1 MCYHSGMR
9 RAVFYVSDST
19 GLTAEALGR
28 GVLAQFEGVDFEER
42 TIAFVENIQRAHEA
56 AKAIREAEGDGR
68 PIVFYTF
75 ANEELGRI
83 VRAAGGLVI
92 DCLEHF
98 VRPLEQELS
107 VSASHTV
114 GRSHAISAD
123 QDYAGRIEAVNFAMA
138 NDDGVRPDGAARA
151 DIVLT
156 GVSRT
161 GKTPTS
167 LYLALHYGVFA
178 LNYPLV
184 DEDLERESLPDWLLK
199 DARCLYGLSVSPQ
212 RLAQI
217 RQARRPNSRYAD
229 PQNCAREIRA
239 AERMFHAAGIPF
251 TDVTHRSVE
260 EVAAKVLHETGTQRR
275 DR

>member
-1 MCYHSGMR
+1 MR

-28 GVLAQFEGVDFEER
+28 GVLAQFEGVAFSER
-42 TIAFVENIQRAHEA
+42 TIAFVENDARAREA
-56 AKAIREAEGDGR
+56 AKAIREADGDGR
-68 PIVFYTF
+68 PVVFYTF
-75 ANEELGRI
+75 ADEELGKI
-83 VRAAGGLVI
+83 VREAGGLVI
-92 DCLEHF
+92 DCLANF
-98 VRPLEQELS
+98 VRPLERELG
-107 VSASHTV
+107 VAASHTV

-123 QDYAGRIEAVNFAMA
+123 HDYAGRIEAVNFAMA
-138 NDDGVRPDGAARA
+138 NDDGIRPDGVARA
-151 DIVLT
+151 DIVLA

-184 DEDLERESLPDWLLK
+184 EEDLERDTLPEWLLK
-199 DARCLYGLSVSPQ
+199 GARRIYGLSISAR

-217 RQARRPNSRYAD
+217 RAARRPNSAYAD

-239 AERMFHAAGIPF
+239 AERLLRAAGIPF
-251 TDVTHRSVE
+251 MDVTHRSVE
-260 EVAAKVLHETGTQRR
+260 EVAAKVLHETGVQRR

>member
-1 MCYHSGMR
+1 MR

-28 GVLAQFEGVDFEER
+28 GVLAQFEGLRFDER
-42 TIAFVENIQRAHEA
+42 TIAFVENDERAREA
-56 AKAIREAEGDGR
+56 ARAIREANGGGNGR

-75 ANEELGRI
+75 ANEDLGQI
-83 VRAAGGLVI
+83 VREAGGLVI
-92 DCLEHF
+92 DCLQHF
-98 VRPLEQELS
+98 VHPLEKELG
-107 VSASHTV
+107 VAASNTV

-123 QDYAGRIEAVNFAMA
+123 HDYAGRIEAVNFALA
-138 NDDGVRPDGAARA
+138 NDDGARPDGVARA
-151 DIVLT
+151 DIVLA

-184 DEDLERESLPDWLLK
+184 EEDLEKDSLPDWLLTG
-199 DARCLYGLSVSPQ
+199 ARRLYGLTISPR

-217 RQARRPNSRYAD
+217 REARRPNSAYAD
-229 PQNCAREIRA
+229 PRNCAREIRA
-239 AERMFHAAGIPF
+239 AERLFHAAGVSF
-251 TDVTHRSVE
+251 MDVTHRSVE
-260 EVAAKVLHETGTQRR
+260 EVAAKVLHETGAQRR

>member
-1 MCYHSGMR
+1 MR

-42 TIAFVENIQRAHEA
+42 TIAFVENDRRAHKA
-56 AKAIREAEGDGR
+56 AQAIREADGDGR

-75 ANEELGRI
+75 ANEDLGKI
-83 VRAAGGLVI
+83 VREAGGLVI
-92 DCLEHF
+92 DCLENF
-98 VRPLEQELS
+98 VRPLESELG
-107 VSASHTV
+107 VAASQTV
-114 GRSHAISAD
+114 GGSHAISAD
-123 QDYAGRIEAVNFAMA
+123 QNYAARIDAVNFAMA
-138 NDDGVRPDGAARA
+138 NDDGIRPDGVARA

-167 LYLALHYGVFA
+167 LYLALHYGIFA

-184 DEDLERESLPDWLLK
+184 DEDLERETLPDWLVK
-199 DARCLYGLSVSPQ
+199 GARRLYGLSISAQ

-217 RQARRPNSRYAD
+217 RQARRPDSAYAD

-239 AERMFHAAGIPF
+239 AERLFHTAGIPF
-251 TDVTHRSVE
+251 MDVTHRSVE
-260 EVAAKVLHETGTQRR
+260 EAAAKILHESGARRR

>member
-1 MCYHSGMR
+1 MTR

-28 GVLAQFEGVDFEER
+28 GVLAQFEGLDFEER
-42 TIAFVENIQRAHEA
+42 TIAFVENDERAHEA
-56 AKAIREAEGDGR
+56 AAAIRAAGENGDGR

-75 ANEELGRI
+75 ANEALGKI
-83 VRAAGGLVI
+83 VRAAGGLVV
-92 DCLEHF
+92 DCLQHF
-98 VRPLEQELS
+98 VRPLEEELG
-107 VSASHTV
+107 VAASHTV
-114 GRSHAISAD
+114 GRSHSISAD
-123 QDYAGRIEAVNFAMA
+123 SDYGARIEAVNFALA
-138 NDDGVRPDGAARA
+138 NDDGARPDGVARA

-184 DEDLERESLPDWLLK
+184 EEDLERDALPAWLTGG
-199 DARCLYGLSVSPQ
+199 ARRLYGLSIAPR
-212 RLAQI
+212 RLMQI
-217 RQARRPNSRYAD
+217 RQARRPNSEYAAAH
-229 PQNCAREIRA
+229 NCVREVRA
-239 AERMFHAAGIPF
+239 AERLFHAAGIPF
-251 TDVTHRSVE
+251 MDVTHRSVE
-260 EVAAKVLHETGTQRR
+260 EVAAKVLHESGAQRR